1 LVPAPVF
8 GGNQT
13 TFLVRRDAKSGDRV
27 VVFSPPSQQ
36 QQQQQHLQQQQ
47 QLVSTSNGVATTT
60 RTDEITG
67 LWTFLYNIRPVL
79 EPEEAYF

>member
-1 LVPAPVF
+1 VF

-27 VVFSPPSQQ
+27 IVFSPPSQQ
-36 QQQQQHLQQQQ
+36 QQQQQQ

-67 LWTFLYNIRPVL
+67 LWTFLYNIRPVM